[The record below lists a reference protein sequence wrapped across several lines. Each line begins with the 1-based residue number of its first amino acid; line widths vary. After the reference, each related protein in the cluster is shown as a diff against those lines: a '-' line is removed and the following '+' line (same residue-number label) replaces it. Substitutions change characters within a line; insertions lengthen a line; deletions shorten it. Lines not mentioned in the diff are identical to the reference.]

1 MTVQECAEIVER
13 GDPDRLVAAM
23 SAPVP
28 DREVLFPLY
37 AFNLEIARAPWLTQ
51 EPLIAEMRLQ
61 FWRDVL
67 DEIEQGKTP
76 RAHEVVAPL
85 GAAIHARA
93 IPLAPLRAMIDARRA
108 DIAREPFV
116 APADLWDYINA
127 GAGSLMFASVAA
139 LGRTDEAEARV
150 LGRVQGLAAWLE
162 AQPELMA
169 HGWRAF
175 DAGFYPEMID
185 VALADLRSIR
195 GHDFGKATPA
205 ARAASRAG
213 AILKRAKADP
223 DAIIE
228 GRLSESEFARRGRFL
243 WKTLRGRW

>member
-13 GDPDRLVAAM
+13 GDPDRLLAAM
-23 SAPVP
+23 TAPVP

-67 DEIEQGKTP
+67 DEVEQGKPP

-85 GAAIHARA
+85 ADAIHARA
-93 IPLAPLRAMIDARRA
+93 IPLAPLRGMIDARRA

-127 GAGSLMFASVAA
+127 GAGALMFASVAA

-162 AQPELMA
+162 AQPELAA

-175 DAGFYPEMID
+175 DPAFYPEMID
-185 VALADLRSIR
+185 MALAELATIK

-205 ARAASRAG
+205 ARTASRARG
-213 AILKRAKADP
+213 ILKRAKADP
-223 DAIIE
+223 DAITE
-228 GRLSESEFARRGRFL
+228 GRLEESEFARRGRFL